1 MSEYVKYD
9 CSDITDDQ
17 TLIEALQA
25 MGWNT
30 NQIEVHQNPVTLYGY
45 HNDARPEKANIVIRR
60 NHVGSVANDIG
71 FLKLDN
77 GSYQPIVSEYDTPTT
92 GPRQRH
98 GSFVDTVKNKYA
110 RITGEKCV
118 AQITN
123 TTIPRM
129 KNQGIAGTP
138 RNAQVSTVRVGNQV
152 KIVLKY

>member
-17 TLIEALQA
+17 TLIEALQQ

-30 NQIEVHQNPVTLYGY
+30 SEIEVHQNPVTLYGY

-60 NHVGSVANDIG
+60 QNVGSSSNDIG
-71 FLKLDN
+71 FLKLDD
-77 GSYQPIVSEYDTPTT
+77 GTYQPIVSEYDTSTS
-92 GPRQRH
+92 GPRQRSGH
-98 GSFVDTVKNKYA
+98 FVTDVKSKYA

-123 TTIPRM
+123 MTIPRM
-129 KNQGIAGTP
+129 QQQGIAGTP
-138 RNAQVSTVRVGNQV
+138 RNAKVSTVRVGNQV
-152 KIVLKY
+152 QIKLTY

>member
-1 MSEYVKYD
+1 VSEYVKYD